1 MKKRCYNPNRQDY
14 KNYGGR
20 GIVMCDDWKNN
31 FVNFYN
37 DMIIEYDDFIKN
49 NPTKK
54 ISIERIDNNGNYEPN
69 NCTFIDITLQGR
81 NRRVNK
87 LDQTLVTKIRDE
99 YKNSSLTWEQLATKY
114 NVCIDT
120 IYKVLH
126 YKLWK

>member
-87 LDQTLVTKIRDE
+87 LDQTLVTQIRDE